1 MIRIHESATGFQT
14 ASEAYER
21 GRPEYPTEALHTFV
35 RSLGLSA
42 GCTVVELG
50 AGTGKFTK
58 LLLSTQVKLIAVE
71 PVEGMRRKFSE
82 ILPGVEVLGGTAEA
96 IPLPAA
102 SVDVVIAAQAFH
114 WFEGYAALRE
124 IHRVLKPGGRVGLV
138 WNVRDETVDWVRK
151 LTDILDVHAGETPR
165 YRTGAWRKAFD
176 ETGLFTP
183 LQLAS
188 FGYEHVGPPEMIVDR
203 VRSTSFIAALPE
215 FDREQVAIQV
225 RNLLR
230 TNPLTQGKEII
241 SFPYR
246 TDVYWCER
254 C

>member
-1 MIRIHESATGFQT
+1 
-14 ASEAYER
+14 
-21 GRPEYPTEALHTFV
+21 
-35 RSLGLSA
+35 
-42 GCTVVELG
+42 
-50 AGTGKFTK
+50 
-58 LLLSTQVKLIAVE
+58 LLATQVKLIAVE

-82 ILPGVEVLGGTAEA
+82 IFPAVEVLAGTAEA

-102 SVDVVIAAQAFH
+102 SVDIVIAAQAFH
-114 WFEGYAALRE
+114 WFQGYAALRE
-124 IHRVLKPGGRVGLV
+124 IHRVLRPGGRVGLV
-138 WNVRDETVDWVRK
+138 WNVRDESVDWVRK
-151 LTDILDVHAGETPR
+151 LTEILDVHSGETPR
-165 YRTGAWRKAFD
+165 YRTGTWRKAFD
-176 ETGLFTP
+176 ETELFTP

-188 FGYEHVGPPEMIVDR
+188 FRHEHVGPPEMVVDR

-215 FDREQVAIQV
+215 FDREQVVVQV

-230 TNPLTQGKEII
+230 TNPLTQGKDTV